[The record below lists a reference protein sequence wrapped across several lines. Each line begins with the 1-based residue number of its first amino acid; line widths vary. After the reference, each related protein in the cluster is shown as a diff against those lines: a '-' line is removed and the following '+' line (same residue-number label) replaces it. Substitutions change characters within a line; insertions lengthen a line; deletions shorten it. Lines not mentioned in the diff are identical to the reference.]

1 MNDAGSK
8 GAGKMPDKQSLKVPH
23 LEVCPECGVPLA
35 SVAAKGLCHNE
46 KCPLYRTVIENCC
59 GD

>member
-1 MNDAGSK
+1 MTK
-8 GAGKMPDKQSLKVPH
+8 PDKQSLKVPH